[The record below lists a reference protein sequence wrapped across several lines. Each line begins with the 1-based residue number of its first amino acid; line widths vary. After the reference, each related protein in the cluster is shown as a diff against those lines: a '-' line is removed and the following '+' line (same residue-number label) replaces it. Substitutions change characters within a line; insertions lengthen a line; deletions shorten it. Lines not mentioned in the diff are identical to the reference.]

1 MRYDWQTGSTL
12 VVPFG
17 ATHQHFNTGQTT
29 ARYFSAMS
37 VHLEHMC
44 GLHRH
49 TQLAERGTTSHVP
62 NVPKSPNGFDAQ
74 GDSGCTCTSDC
85 PTLPT
90 AQRSYGSTC
99 GGPNDFEVALAD
111 IATHHGTLA

>member
-1 MRYDWQTGSTL
+1 MSDVLGSLATSDQLGRASISPGLSMDRRRSGWL

-49 TQLAERGTTSHVP
+49 TWRQPS
-62 NVPKSPNGFDAQ
+62 
-74 GDSGCTCTSDC
+74 SG
-85 PTLPT
+85 
-90 AQRSYGSTC
+90 
-99 GGPNDFEVALAD
+99 
-111 IATHHGTLA
+111 